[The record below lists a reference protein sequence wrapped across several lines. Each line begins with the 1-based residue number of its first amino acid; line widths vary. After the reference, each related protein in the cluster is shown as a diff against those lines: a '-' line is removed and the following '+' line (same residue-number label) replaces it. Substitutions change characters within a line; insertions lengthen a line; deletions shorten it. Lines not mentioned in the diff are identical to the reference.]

1 MCSVSS
7 LYNTGGPFISFTN
20 YAISIWF
27 VKFYCSSVRVGRRE
41 EHKIRP
47 YPWYLSAHV
56 LGHFSHVQLFVIPW
70 TIACQ
75 APLSMGFSRQEY
87 WIGLPCPPPGDLPD
101 PGIELASL
109 TSLTLSGGFFTT
121 SATQEATKNTG
132 VGSHSLLQ
140 GIFPTQ
146 GLNGAAIPSSRGSS
160 QPKDWM
166 GQPFPPPG
174 DLPNPRTERWSPTL
188 QADPLPSEPSEKDIW
203 EAI

>member
-1 MCSVSS
+1 M
-7 LYNTGGPFISFTN
+7 
-20 YAISIWF
+20 
-27 VKFYCSSVRVGRRE
+27 KFYCSSVRVGRRE
-41 EHKIRP
+41 EHKTRP

-70 TIACQ
+70 TTACQ

-109 TSLTLSGGFFTT
+109 MSPTLSGGFFTT
-121 SATQEATKNTG
+121 SATWEATKNIG

-146 GLNGAAIPSSRGSS
+146 GLNAGLLHCRQILYHLSHQRRIFERQYNNTVVKRALDSGTTGLPVSSVWLWQVIEHLCASVS
-160 QPKDWM
+160 
-166 GQPFPPPG
+166 
-174 DLPNPRTERWSPTL
+174 LTL
-188 QADPLPSEPSEKDIW
+188 K
-203 EAI
+203 